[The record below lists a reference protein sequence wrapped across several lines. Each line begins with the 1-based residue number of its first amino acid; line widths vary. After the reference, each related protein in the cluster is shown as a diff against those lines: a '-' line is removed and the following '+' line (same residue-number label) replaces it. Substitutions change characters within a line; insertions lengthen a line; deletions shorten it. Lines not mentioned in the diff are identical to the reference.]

1 MFKKEH
7 QSSCYALPSSLSS
20 FWGTVFRVR
29 GWGWGTAWE
38 GVLGSLLSGLMPF
51 WCVSAAVATSSLSWS
66 LSDELEHSGIFSTT
80 GDATLWPHRAPILA
94 VLAESQSDASVKL
107 MQEALYQF
115 NQMSLIC
122 CWRLEF
128 TLGEHWCT
136 AMEKI
141 RGGLLHYQTTTGVSG
156 KKSQLQNCFY
166 GYLVS

>member
-29 GWGWGTAWE
+29 GWGLGTAWE
-38 GVLGSLLSGLMPF
+38 GVLGSLSSGLMPF
-51 WCVSAAVATSSLSWS
+51 WCVSAAVATSLSWS

-80 GDATLWPHRAPILA
+80 GDATPWPHWAPILA

-128 TLGEHWCT
+128 TVGEHWCT

-156 KKSQLQNCFY
+156 KKSQLQNC
-166 GYLVS
+166 